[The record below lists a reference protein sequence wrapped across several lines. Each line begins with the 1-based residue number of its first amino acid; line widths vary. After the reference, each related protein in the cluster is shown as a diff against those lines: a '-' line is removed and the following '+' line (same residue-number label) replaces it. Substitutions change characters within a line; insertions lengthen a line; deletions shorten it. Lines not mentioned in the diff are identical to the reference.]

1 MDQTAVMKAFFHQNK
16 RHVLRLTFFAVML
29 NLIFCCWSGCE
40 KSTSETVVVWG
51 KVHDVTEDLH
61 HRLQAGLF
69 EIGKDPLICEII
81 DSPRS
86 GNISRLALK
95 KKAGARKIARISWEG
110 GSFWVKSDDHAL
122 IVTYLDA
129 EAALSHI
136 QIATSKGFQ
145 VTLQFREIIEHP
157 IRQSY

>member
-1 MDQTAVMKAFFHQNK
+1 
-16 RHVLRLTFFAVML
+16 ML
-29 NLIFCCWSGCE
+29 GIIAYFWNGCQ
-40 KSTSETVVVWG
+40 KNTSDPTVIWG

-81 DSPRS
+81 NSQHS
-86 GNISRLALK
+86 
-95 KKAGARKIARISWEG
+95 RKISLLPFQKRIGAAKMVRISWER

-122 IVTYLDA
+122 VITYLDA

-136 QIATSKGFQ
+136 QITSLKGFQ
-145 VTLQFREIIEHP
+145 VVLQFREIIEHP
-157 IRQSY
+157 IR